1 LDIGLD
7 GVSMI
12 VHMSLVAH
20 SVPSVSFFSLHGIAK
35 REIIGYYE
43 EAEAHGKRAKR
54 MRIFMRLA
62 V

>member
-1 LDIGLD
+1 
-7 GVSMI
+7 MI
-12 VHMSLVAH
+12 VHMPLVAH

-54 MRIFMRLA
+54 IRIFMRLA